1 MQLLMMIILGIVPLF
16 ISPKVNDYVFT
27 ITNVDEFYIIEKV
40 LRHIAAQ
47 VVQQY
52 VSHRRRGRIG
62 C

>member
-1 MQLLMMIILGIVPLF
+1 MIILGIVPLF

-47 VVQQY
+47 VA
-52 VSHRRRGRIG
+52 
-62 C
+62 